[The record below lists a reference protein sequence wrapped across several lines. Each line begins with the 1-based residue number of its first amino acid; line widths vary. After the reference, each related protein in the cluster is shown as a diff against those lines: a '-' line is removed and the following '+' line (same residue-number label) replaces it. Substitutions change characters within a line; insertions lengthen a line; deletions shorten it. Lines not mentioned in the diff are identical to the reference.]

1 VVVPGDPPVPVIDR
15 RLAGS
20 TLLRC
25 REARVPSV
33 RSYCLGI
40 GRLAP
45 DGQRETFFDLAH
57 RIRGCFDFSG
67 PAGARPNARKFTAYV
82 SSGAVTRGESA
93 RARRAFQGGGRSTGS
108 DDFPLKCKRDC
119 VATVSAWS
127 LAARDWFDSGAAW
140 RPDSAWHHT
149 GSGTCAKAG
158 PPAHRYRPSRRPCP
172 IPPAT
177 STEIGDG

>member
-1 VVVPGDPPVPVIDR
+1 MVVPGDPAVPVIDR

-33 RSYCLGI
+33 RSYSLGI

-67 PAGARPNARKFTAYV
+67 PAGARPNARKFTRLCIIRY
-82 SSGAVTRGESA
+82 GD
-93 RARRAFQGGGRSTGS
+93 QGGVGAG
-108 DDFPLKCKRDC
+108 K
-119 VATVSAWS
+119 AGVS
-127 LAARDWFDSGAAW
+127 GW
-140 RPDSAWHHT
+140 RPE
-149 GSGTCAKAG
+149 
-158 PPAHRYRPSRRPCP
+158 HRLGRLSL
-172 IPPAT
+172 
-177 STEIGDG
+177 EV